1 MAYKHG
7 GDVHKAVKEKSMH
20 HMKHHEAKH
29 RKTGGRAEEE
39 EDGNSGV
46 DTPEPDTDMS
56 YTYQSNVTKEAKD
69 ERKKGGAIK
78 KVAKKKGGEVAKKK
92 HVGEV
97 EGEAKKHRLDRP
109 GRKRGGGVGADTSP
123 LTTAANTSERR
134 GPSKA
139 DDDRGITGE
148 E

>member
-20 HMKHHEAKH
+20 RIANPKH

-92 HVGEV
+92 
-97 EGEAKKHRLDRP
+97 DR
-109 GRKRGGGVGADTSP
+109 KSVV
-123 LTTAANTSERR
+123 
-134 GPSKA
+134 
-139 DDDRGITGE
+139 
-148 E
+148 